1 MKNHHR
7 RVRLVMLVA
16 LAFATTVVVVGT
28 SRASIGN
35 VSKSDLA
42 ETWQGTFFGNTGCGT
57 STEVFDFVLN
67 ANGSGTANATYH
79 TSGCGDGTAR
89 GLPITITSLNSNGS
103 GTANLSCG
111 TGCGFNFSIQV
122 APDRSTFNLV
132 DVSDPGN
139 YLEGTAV
146 HQ

>member
-1 MKNHHR
+1 MYVSRCLSLLRWQQPLWWSK
-7 RVRLVMLVA
+7 
-16 LAFATTVVVVGT
+16 T

-42 ETWQGTFFGNTGCGT
+42 GAWQGVFFGDTGCGT
-57 STEVFDFVLN
+57 STEVFDFTPN

-79 TSGCGDGTAR
+79 TAGCGDGTAL
-89 GLPITITSLNSNGS
+89 GLPITITSLNANGS

-122 APDRSTFNLV
+122 SPDRSTFNLV
-132 DVSDPGN
+132 DVSDPETTCKEPPSTSN
-139 YLEGTAV
+139 PLEP
-146 HQ
+146 

>member
-1 MKNHHR
+1 M
-7 RVRLVMLVA
+7 
-16 LAFATTVVVVGT
+16 
-28 SRASIGN
+28 SRCIVLLREAVN
-35 VSKSDLA
+35 CKHCKHV
-42 ETWQGTFFGNTGCGT
+42 ETQRA
-57 STEVFDFVLN
+57 FVLN

-79 TSGCGDGTAR
+79 SAGCGDGTAR

-122 APDRSTFNLV
+122 APDRFTFNLV

-139 YLEGTAV
+139 YLEGTAI

>member
-7 RVRLVMLVA
+7 RVRLAVIVA
-16 LAFATTVVVVGT
+16 LALATTVVVVET

-42 ETWQGTFFGNTGCGT
+42 GAWQGVFFGDTGCGT
-57 STEVFDFVLN
+57 STEVFDFTLN

-79 TSGCGDGTAR
+79 TAGCGDGTAR

-111 TGCGFNFSIQV
+111 NGLRIQLQY
-122 APDRSTFNLV
+122 PSLT
-132 DVSDPGN
+132 
-139 YLEGTAV
+139 
-146 HQ
+146 